1 MLLNLIKHIVLAF
14 FLKGITEIP
23 ISEAL
28 LLPLLYHAFI
38 KCSKGIVSIN
48 DVPISNQIVVP
59 RVLIPPSFL

>member
-1 MLLNLIKHIVLAF
+1 MLLNLIKHIVLTF

-28 LLPLLYHAFI
+28 LPLLYHALVMR
-38 KCSKGIVSIN
+38 SKGIVSIN